1 MVGFNFWVWVSHHDH
16 LKLNSF
22 RFSKNKQSAEDDLSS
37 FFFLVLWGSLNE
49 EDLLSHTHTFYSS
62 VAEFLL
68 LLPVPYRLCHI
79 HFPTQ
84 SWRHRI
90 WPMISLP
97 TFLRHIAL
105 QISLQLHSP
114 ISTMTGESSH
124 QSPAAFTPPTPR
136 ASGLQGIRS
145 YLLRSTCN

>member
-1 MVGFNFWVWVSHHDH
+1 MVGFNFWVCVSHHDH

-22 RFSKNKQSAEDDLSS
+22 RFSKNKQSAEDDSSS
-37 FFFLVLWGSLNE
+37 FFSYFVKKFKCGGSS
-49 EDLLSHTHTFYSS
+49 LSLTHIFYSA

-97 TFLRHIAL
+97 TFLRYIAL